1 MRIWS
6 LRLRL
11 TNSRSIYVT
20 IWLLPGKNVASFSR
34 RRRRRR
40 RRSLFD
46 NARRDICNRSQL
58 ELELVLDGVGVSFG
72 FRPRL

>member
-20 IWLLPGKNVASFSR
+20 IWLLPGKNVASFS
-34 RRRRRR
+34 RRRR

>member
-34 RRRRRR
+34 PRR

>member
-34 RRRRRR
+34 RRRR
-40 RRSLFD
+40 SLFD

-58 ELELVLDGVGVSFG
+58 ELELLLAGWSRG
-72 FRPRL
+72 